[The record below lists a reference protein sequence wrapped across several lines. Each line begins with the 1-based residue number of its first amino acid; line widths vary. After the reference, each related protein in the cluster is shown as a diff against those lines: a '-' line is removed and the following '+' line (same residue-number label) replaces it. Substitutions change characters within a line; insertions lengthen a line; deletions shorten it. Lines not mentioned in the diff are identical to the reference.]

1 MCVWGGGAA
10 RKRREGNADF
20 LTALRMKRRLLN
32 NGPQGPHVSWPPT
45 ALPSVLASQLSHLF
59 IPQWAAMSSS
69 PWGICT
75 WAFLVKECPFLASP
89 NPSQLNFNLKCA
101 SLFFSSSVLP
111 FSETLSLDSLSV
123 SSCLPVYTDSIRN
136 LAQRHFYLCGIW
148 LTPAF
153 LLQTEYLCPL
163 PNSYLGPYSLMW
175 WY

>member
-1 MCVWGGGAA
+1 MQIFSQLLGWKEDCLTTA
-10 RKRREGNADF
+10 RK
-20 LTALRMKRRLLN
+20 ALM
-32 NGPQGPHVSWPPT
+32 VSWCPT
-45 ALPSVLASQLSHLF
+45 ALPSVLASQLLHLF

-75 WAFLVKECPFLASP
+75 WAFLVKERSFLASP
-89 NPSQLNFNLKCA
+89 NPGQLTFNLKCA

-123 SSCLPVYTDSIRN
+123 PSCLPVHTDSIRN
-136 LAQRHFYLCGIW
+136 LAQRHFYLCGIR

-153 LLQTEYLCPL
+153 LLQTEYLCSL
-163 PNSYLGPYSLMW
+163 PNSYLGPYSMMW